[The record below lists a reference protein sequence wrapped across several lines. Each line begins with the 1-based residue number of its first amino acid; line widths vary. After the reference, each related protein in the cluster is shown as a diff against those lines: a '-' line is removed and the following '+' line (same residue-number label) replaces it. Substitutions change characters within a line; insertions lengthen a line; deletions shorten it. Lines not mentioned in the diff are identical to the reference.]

1 MRGENVMDKVAE
13 ALGVELGEVFIV
25 ENSSDDTIEH
35 FRLTIDGAQHF
46 SPDIRG
52 FVTLKG
58 IKGDWCQ
65 ADYIM
70 GPLLRG
76 RRCWIRRTVKQEA
89 LFE

>member
-1 MRGENVMDKVAE
+1 MGGENVMDKVAE
-13 ALGVELGEVFIV
+13 ILGVELGEVFIV

-35 FRLTIDGAQHF
+35 FRLTMDGAQHF

-65 ADYIM
+65 ADGFLKEILT
-70 GPLLRG
+70 GDAV
-76 RRCWIRRTVKQEA
+76 IVSNE
-89 LFE
+89 